1 MTRLAVLADVH
12 ANLPALEAVIE
23 EIREQRVDDVVAAG
37 DYLTSG
43 PHPVE
48 VVRLLRRLG
57 AHMIRGNAEG
67 YFLAFDKGDAPD
79 PWYTSHQWAA
89 LRWSYRQLDDET
101 LAFVGRLPDQAVLE
115 LDGAAP
121 IRVVHGSP
129 RSPSERLFPE
139 YDQIARSW
147 FREAGLL
154 PADHHPAQLK
164 ETLASI
170 VEPVLACGH
179 THIPWVEEHGQQLAF
194 NPGAVSLAF
203 NGDARA
209 HYALLTWNGDRWCV
223 EHRAVEYDLGR
234 VRQAFHESGFLAEG
248 GPFARAA
255 LLNVASARN
264 ALGYL
269 YWHIDRLAADAGL
282 GAWDSVPDALWD
294 RAIASFSWDAYSGST
309 QS

>member
-1 MTRLAVLADVH
+1 VTRLAVLADVH
-12 ANLPALEAVIE
+12 ANLPALEAVID
-23 EIREQRVDDVVAAG
+23 EIRRQRVDGIIAAG
-37 DYLTSG
+37 DYLSSG

-48 VVRLLRRLG
+48 VVRLLRGLG
-57 AHMIRGNAEG
+57 AHMVRGNAEG
-67 YFLAFDKGDAPD
+67 YFLAFDGGDAPD

-89 LRWSYRQLDDET
+89 LRWSYRQLDEET
-101 LAFVGRLPDQAVLE
+101 LEFLGRLPDQRVLDI
-115 LDGAAP
+115 DGAAP

-139 YDQIARSW
+139 GDETALSW

-154 PADHHPAQLK
+154 PADHTPPRLK
-164 ETLASI
+164 ETLATV

-179 THIPWVEEHGQQLAF
+179 THIPWVEEHGHQLAF
-194 NPGAVSLAF
+194 NPGSVSLAF

-209 HYALLTWNGDRWCV
+209 HFALLTWKGDRWCV
-223 EHRAVEYDLGR
+223 EHRAIEYDLGR
-234 VRQAFHESGFLAEG
+234 VRQAFHQSGFLAEG

-255 LLNVASARN
+255 LLNVESARN

-269 YWHIDRLAADAGL
+269 YWHIDGLAADAGL
-282 GAWDSVPDALWD
+282 GEWDSVPDALWD
-294 RAIASFSWDAYSGST
+294 RAIASFSWDAYAGKS